1 MFAELRG
8 TLLQS
13 DLFTAKAKMLTTNH
27 ILSTLSS
34 RPQAGGVAVDLRPSL
49 KLQTTQGHMTDIG
62 TLPNHSNLINWQL
75 QKPMSTGLLTNKQL
89 MVNTSLMVGDSL
101 TNKLLTT
108 RKLRNLETPLCS
120 TVGECGYQHLPQ
132 IPVTRSTHLPQ
143 IPVTRSTHLER
154 HKSLLNTCLTTSM
167 KKSQAVKER
176 PTLSISQKNKE
187 NTTIQQK
194 QSKTIPEIEMPESD
208 FQMPQYE
215 MLMSEFEE
223 LEEAADEFVP
233 QDESLARHVVDDPQQ
248 MKVRSSCS
256 LGGICMD
263 RK

>member
-34 RPQAGGVAVDLRPSL
+34 RPQAGGVAVDLRSSL
-49 KLQTTQGHMTDIG
+49 KLQTTQGHVTDIG
-62 TLPNHSNLINWQL
+62 TLPNQSNLINQQL
-75 QKPMSTGLLTNKQL
+75 QKPMTTGLLTNKQL
-89 MVNTSLMVGDSL
+89 LVNTSLMVGDSL

-120 TVGECGYQHLPQ
+120 TVGECGNQRLPQ
-132 IPVTRSTHLPQ
+132 IPLS
-143 IPVTRSTHLER
+143 VTRSTHLER

-167 KKSQAVKER
+167 KKSHTVKER
-176 PTLSISQKNKE
+176 PTLSISRKNKE

-194 QSKTIPEIEMPESD
+194 QSKTRPEIETPESD

-223 LEEAADEFVP
+223 LEDAADEFVP

-256 LGGICMD
+256 LGGVCMD
-263 RK
+263 RN

>member
-75 QKPMSTGLLTNKQL
+75 QKPMGTGLLTNKQL

-101 TNKLLTT
+101 TNKRLTT

-120 TVGECGYQHLPQ
+120 TVGECGN
-132 IPVTRSTHLPQ
+132 RRLPQ

-176 PTLSISQKNKE
+176 PTLSISRKNKE

-194 QSKTIPEIEMPESD
+194 QSKTRPEIETPESD

-233 QDESLARHVVDDPQQ
+233 QDESLVRHVVDDPQQ

-256 LGGICMD
+256 LGGVCMD
-263 RK
+263 RN